1 MPAFSS
7 YCEAIKAG
15 AFSEKHAHYHDTE
28 YGFPVTDDNE
38 LFGRLL
44 LEINQAG
51 LSWNTVLNKKE
62 SIRAAYANFDIN
74 TVASFTEDDILQL
87 LENPGIIRMR
97 KKIEAAIYNAQQ
109 LQILQKEYGSFKN
122 WLDTQHPKNKEEW
135 VKCFKQRFKFTGNEI
150 TKEFLMG
157 TGYIKGAHITACP
170 IYNKVLKHQ
179 PKWLGV

>member
-15 AFSEKHAHYHDTE
+15 SFSEKYAHYHDTE

-44 LEINQAG
+44 MEINQAG

-87 LENPGIIRMR
+87 LENLGIIRMR

-109 LQILQKEYGSFKN
+109 LQLLQKEYGSFKN
-122 WLDTQHPKNKEEW
+122 WLDMQYPRNKEEW